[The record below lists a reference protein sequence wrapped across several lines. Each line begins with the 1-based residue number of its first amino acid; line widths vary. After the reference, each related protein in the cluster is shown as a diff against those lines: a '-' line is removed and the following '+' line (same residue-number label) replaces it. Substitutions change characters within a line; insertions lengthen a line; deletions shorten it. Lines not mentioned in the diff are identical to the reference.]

1 MKLNYIFSLAVA
13 AIAMLG
19 MTGCSHEAELT
30 DTIPANVAAVVRID
44 VTELFERAGF
54 EKKGTEV
61 VAPDY
66 WKDAPSEILEVFSNV
81 AEGVD
86 LDNVIVVQ
94 TAAGRQVITFEV
106 KDEKALTE
114 VLEKNGKSVSKEDGY
129 NTVETG
135 KFSMIFNAKQG
146 WAMENRDVKS
156 IISTVKA
163 MEADAKKQSIA
174 DLAGIK
180 QFLDKDYTINIAGNT
195 AAAMGHNGTPAE
207 LLDVWGTVGINVE
220 EKEITF
226 EGHALKADGDIV
238 EVNELQA
245 INPAVLSYIPD
256 ATNFVALAGC
266 TPEINWD
273 GIIEAIST
281 LGGVQARGVMGIL
294 SPYIKSI
301 DGTVMIAAGASPD
314 SSFDDY
320 DSWQFITMIHMPQTK
335 VNEALSTARDMMSRY
350 GIPFSEDKDG
360 VMSARMTPDVS
371 LYAGNI
377 DGYLAVANRPFSPN
391 RQNGLAKDFVNKN
404 GGLYFDIPSMRLLNP
419 SAPAWGSNIGAEVN
433 TDNVKGA
440 VKLNGTND
448 DILPA
453 IIKAA
458 M

>member
-13 AIAMLG
+13 AIALLG

-54 EKKGTEV
+54 EKKGSEV

-81 AEGVD
+81 SDGVD
-86 LDNVIVVQ
+86 LDNVMVVQ
-94 TAAGRQVITFEV
+94 TAAGKQVITFEV

-114 VLEKNGKSVSKEDGY
+114 VLEKNDKSVTKEDGY
-129 NTVETG
+129 NAVSTHQ
-135 KFSMIFNAKQG
+135 FSMIFNDKQG
-146 WAMENRDVKS
+146 WAMENRDVKG

-163 MEADAKKQSIA
+163 MEDDAKKQSIA
-174 DLAGIK
+174 KLAGIK
-180 QFLDKDYTINIAGNT
+180 QFLEKDYTINIAGNT
-195 AAAMGHNGTPAE
+195 AAAMGGNSIPAE
-207 LLDVWGTVGINVE
+207 LQEVWGTVGINVE

-226 EGHALKADGDIV
+226 EGHALKADGDVV

-245 INPAVLSYIPD
+245 INPAVLSYIPG

-273 GIIEAIST
+273 GIIEAISM

-320 DSWQFITMIHMPQTK
+320 DSWQFITMIHMPQAK
-335 VNEALSTARDMMSRY
+335 VNEALATARN

-360 VMSARMTPDVS
+360 VMSARMTPDMS
-371 LYAGNI
+371 LYAGNV
-377 DGYLAVANRPFSPN
+377 DGYLTVANRPFSPN
-391 RQNGLAKDFVNKN
+391 RQNGLAKNFVNKN
-404 GGLYFDIPSMRLLNP
+404 GGLYFDIQSLRLLNP
-419 SAPAWGSNIGAEVN
+419 SAPAWGINIVTEIN
-433 TDNVKGA
+433 SDNVKGA

-448 DILPA
+448 DILPT
-453 IIKAA
+453 IIKAV

>member
-13 AIAMLG
+13 AIALLG

-54 EKKGTEV
+54 EKKGSEV

-81 AEGVD
+81 SDGVD

-114 VLEKNGKSVSKEDGY
+114 VLEKNDKSVTKEDGY
-129 NTVETG
+129 NAVSTHQ
-135 KFSMIFNAKQG
+135 FSMIFNDKQG
-146 WAMENRDVKS
+146 WAMENRDVKG

-163 MEADAKKQSIA
+163 MEDDAKKQSIA
-174 DLAGIK
+174 KLAGIK
-180 QFLDKDYTINIAGNT
+180 QFLEKDYTINIAGNT
-195 AAAMGHNGTPAE
+195 AAMGGNSIPAE
-207 LLDVWGTVGINVE
+207 LQEVWGTVGINVE

-226 EGHALKADGDIV
+226 EGHALKADGDVV

-245 INPAVLSYIPD
+245 INPAVLSYIPG

-320 DSWQFITMIHMPQTK
+320 DSWQFITMIHMPQAK
-335 VNEALSTARDMMSRY
+335 VNEALATARNMMSRY

-360 VMSARMTPDVS
+360 VMSARMTPDIS
-371 LYAGNI
+371 LYAGNV

-391 RQNGLAKDFVNKN
+391 RQNGLAKNFVNKN
-404 GGLYFDIPSMRLLNP
+404 GGLYFDIQSLRLLNP
-419 SAPAWGSNIGAEVN
+419 SAPAWGINIVTEIN
-433 TDNVKGA
+433 SDNVKGA

-448 DILPA
+448 DILPT
-453 IIKAA
+453 IIKAV

>member
-13 AIAMLG
+13 AIALLG

-54 EKKGTEV
+54 EKKGSEV

-81 AEGVD
+81 SDGVD
-86 LDNVIVVQ
+86 LDNVMVVQ
-94 TAAGRQVITFEV
+94 TAAGKQVITFEV

-114 VLEKNGKSVSKEDGY
+114 VLEKNDKSVTKEDGY
-129 NTVETG
+129 NAVSTNQ
-135 KFSMIFNAKQG
+135 FSMIFNDKQG
-146 WAMENRDVKS
+146 WAMENRDVKG

-163 MEADAKKQSIA
+163 MEDDAKKQSIA
-174 DLAGIK
+174 KLAGVK
-180 QFLDKDYTINIAGNT
+180 QFLEKDYTINIAGNT
-195 AAAMGHNGTPAE
+195 AAAMGGNSIPAE
-207 LLDVWGTVGINVE
+207 LQEVWGTVGINVE

-226 EGHALKADGDIV
+226 EGHALKADGDVV

-245 INPAVLSYIPD
+245 VNPAVLSYIPG

-273 GIIEAIST
+273 GIIEAISM
-281 LGGVQARGVMGIL
+281 LGVQARGVMGIL

-320 DSWQFITMIHMPQTK
+320 DSWQFITMIHMPQAK
-335 VNEALSTARDMMSRY
+335 VNEALATARNMMSRY

-360 VMSARMTPDVS
+360 VMSARMTPDMS
-371 LYAGNI
+371 LYAGNV

-391 RQNGLAKDFVNKN
+391 RQNGLAKNFVNKN
-404 GGLYFDIPSMRLLNP
+404 GGLYFDIQSLRLLNP
-419 SAPAWGSNIGAEVN
+419 SAPAWGINVVTEINS
-433 TDNVKGA
+433 DNVKGA

-448 DILPA
+448 DILPT
-453 IIKAA
+453 IIKAV

>member
-1 MKLNYIFSLAVA
+1 M
-13 AIAMLG
+13 
-19 MTGCSHEAELT
+19 
-30 DTIPANVAAVVRID
+30 
-44 VTELFERAGF
+44 
-54 EKKGTEV
+54 
-61 VAPDY
+61 
-66 WKDAPSEILEVFSNV
+66 
-81 AEGVD
+81 
-86 LDNVIVVQ
+86 
-94 TAAGRQVITFEV
+94 
-106 KDEKALTE
+106 
-114 VLEKNGKSVSKEDGY
+114 
-129 NTVETG
+129 
-135 KFSMIFNAKQG
+135 
-146 WAMENRDVKS
+146 
-156 IISTVKA
+156 
-163 MEADAKKQSIA
+163 
-174 DLAGIK
+174 
-180 QFLDKDYTINIAGNT
+180 
-195 AAAMGHNGTPAE
+195 
-207 LLDVWGTVGINVE
+207 WGTVGINVE

-256 ATNFVALAGC
+256 VTNFVALAGC

-391 RQNGLAKDFVNKN
+391 RERPRQVLSTRTAACTLTSRRCAFST
-404 GGLYFDIPSMRLLNP
+404 PQ
-419 SAPAWGSNIGAEVN
+419 
-433 TDNVKGA
+433 
-440 VKLNGTND
+440 
-448 DILPA
+448 LPHGESTSWPKSTLTMSRA
-453 IIKAA
+453 R
-458 M
+458 

>member
-13 AIAMLG
+13 AIALLG

-54 EKKGTEV
+54 EKKGSEV

-81 AEGVD
+81 SDGVD

-114 VLEKNGKSVSKEDGY
+114 VLEKNDKSVTKEDGY
-129 NTVETG
+129 NAVSTHQ
-135 KFSMIFNAKQG
+135 FSMIFNDKQG
-146 WAMENRDVKS
+146 WAMENRDVKG

-163 MEADAKKQSIA
+163 MEDDAKKQSIA
-174 DLAGIK
+174 KLAGIK
-180 QFLDKDYTINIAGNT
+180 QFLEKDYTINIAGNT
-195 AAAMGHNGTPAE
+195 AAMGGNSIPAE
-207 LLDVWGTVGINVE
+207 LQEVWGTIGINVE

-226 EGHALKADGDIV
+226 EGHALKADGDVV

-245 INPAVLSYIPD
+245 INPAVLSYIPG

-320 DSWQFITMIHMPQTK
+320 DSWQFITMIHMPQAK

-360 VMSARMTPDVS
+360 VMSARMTPDIS
-371 LYAGNI
+371 LYAGNV

-391 RQNGLAKDFVNKN
+391 RQNGLAKNFVNKN
-404 GGLYFDIPSMRLLNP
+404 GGLYFDIQSLRLLNP
-419 SAPAWGSNIGAEVN
+419 SAPAWGINIVAEVN

-448 DILPA
+448 DILPT
-453 IIKAA
+453 IIKAV

>member
-13 AIAMLG
+13 AIALLG

-54 EKKGTEV
+54 EKKGSEV

-66 WKDAPSEILEVFSNV
+66 WKDAPSEILEIFSNV
-81 AEGVD
+81 SDGVD
-86 LDNVIVVQ
+86 LDNVMVVQ
-94 TAAGRQVITFEV
+94 TAAGKQVITFEV

-114 VLEKNGKSVSKEDGY
+114 VLEKNDKSVTKEDGY
-129 NTVETG
+129 NAVSTNQ
-135 KFSMIFNAKQG
+135 FSMIFNDKQG
-146 WAMENRDVKS
+146 WAMENRDVKG

-163 MEADAKKQSIA
+163 MEDDAKKQSIA
-174 DLAGIK
+174 KLAGIK
-180 QFLDKDYTINIAGNT
+180 QFLEKDYTINIAGNT
-195 AAAMGHNGTPAE
+195 AAMGGNSIPAE
-207 LLDVWGTVGINVE
+207 LQEVWGTVGINVE

-226 EGHALKADGDIV
+226 EGHALKADGDVV

-245 INPAVLSYIPD
+245 INPAVLSYIPG

-273 GIIEAIST
+273 GIIEAISM
-281 LGGVQARGVMGIL
+281 LGGVQARGVMEIL

-320 DSWQFITMIHMPQTK
+320 DSWQFITMIHMPQAK
-335 VNEALSTARDMMSRY
+335 VNEALATARNMMSRY

-360 VMSARMTPDVS
+360 VMSARMTPDMS
-371 LYAGNI
+371 LYAGNV

-391 RQNGLAKDFVNKN
+391 RQNGLAKNFVNKN
-404 GGLYFDIPSMRLLNP
+404 GGLYFDIQSLRLLNP
-419 SAPAWGSNIGAEVN
+419 SAPAWGINIVTEIN
-433 TDNVKGA
+433 SDNVKGA

-448 DILPA
+448 DILPT
-453 IIKAA
+453 IIKAV